1 MKPMPVM
8 TVAAVAVAI
17 AATGCGSSSKPS
29 YCGKLS
35 DLQSSVKDLPSATTS
50 GGVSGLR
57 SQLATVE
64 SDARAVVDA
73 ARSDFP
79 SETAALSGS
88 VAQLNVSVRALP
100 SNPSA
105 SQLAGVAANASAVV
119 TSVKGFASATS
130 SKCD

>member
-1 MKPMPVM
+1 MKPIPVM

-35 DLQSSVKDLPSATTS
+35 DLQSSVKELPSATTS

-88 VAQLNVSVRALP
+88 VAQLNASARALP
-100 SNPSA
+100 SSPSA

>member
-88 VAQLNVSVRALP
+88 VAQLNVSVKALP